1 MSPIGSTGPESN
13 QIMAVKAS
21 SFVPK
26 HQMLQNA
33 FDIFYVKVAKWHIW
47 KKKLFKKTLC
57 VKWYLIFDNTEPF
70 LYERYKEYILQYKS
84 FGKKELCAKVGWLI
98 QFFDPLGKEE
108 WKKNMTRP
116 GFEPSINQS
125 IANSLNQWAM
135 KLLEMLLLLT

>member
-47 KKKLFKKTLC
+47 KKNCFKTLC

-98 QFFDPLGKEE
+98 QFFDPLGKEK
-108 WKKNMTRP
+108 WKK
-116 GFEPSINQS
+116 
-125 IANSLNQWAM
+125 
-135 KLLEMLLLLT
+135 KHD